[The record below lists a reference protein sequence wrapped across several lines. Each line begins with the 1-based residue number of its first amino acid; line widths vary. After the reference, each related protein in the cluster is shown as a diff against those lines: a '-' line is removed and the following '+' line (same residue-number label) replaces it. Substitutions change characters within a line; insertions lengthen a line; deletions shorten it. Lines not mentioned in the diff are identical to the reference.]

1 MINQKRIK
9 TMQEKEIKLLF
20 KAGVFDSC
28 QAIPVSMSRG
38 WTLKFITRDQE
49 VVTLNLQRSKGERE
63 FKSLDGAAA
72 VARRIGFD
80 WLNVQIGDLQWR
92 EKVS

>member
-1 MINQKRIK
+1 MNQNRIK
-9 TMQEKEIKLLF
+9 AVQEKEIKLLF
-20 KAGVFDSC
+20 KAGVFTSC

>member
-1 MINQKRIK
+1 
-9 TMQEKEIKLLF
+9 MQEKEIKLLF

-49 VVTLNLQRSKGERE
+49 VVTLNLQRSKRGTGIQKPGWCSSGCPSNRVR
-63 FKSLDGAAA
+63 LAQRADWRLA
-72 VARRIGFD
+72 VA
-80 WLNVQIGDLQWR
+80 
-92 EKVS
+92 

>member
-1 MINQKRIK
+1 M
-9 TMQEKEIKLLF
+9 MQEKEIRLLF
-20 KAGVFDSC
+20 KAGVFESC
-28 QAIPVSMSRG
+28 QATPISMSRG
-38 WTLKFITRDQE
+38 WTLKFITRDNE
-49 VVTLNLQRSKGERE
+49 VLTLNLQRSNTERE

-72 VARRIGFD
+72 VAKRIGFD

>member
-1 MINQKRIK
+1 
-9 TMQEKEIKLLF
+9 MQEKEIKLLF
-20 KAGVFDSC
+20 KAGVFESC
-28 QAIPVSMSRG
+28 QAIPISMSRG

-49 VVTLNLQRSKGERE
+49 VVTLNLQRSKSERE
-63 FKSLDGAAA
+63 FKSLDGASA
-72 VARRIGFD
+72 VARRIGFA